1 MRFKQ
6 NWHNDY
12 KRPSTTKYKIFA
24 AEVEKGVSHGIVKLF
39 TSFLLFSYFKK
50 NYDWLYLPDE
60 LWQVNQ
66 CACCPMYCYPQIVEL
81 LIAYYYVIQLS
92 LDKGRLHSGSKF
104 PKCEG
109 YKLKVRLKYLCIMRF
124 AVGTN
129 VVHKTEKEYCHYCTI
144 LLSLTF
150 KELFKERCLNLQ
162 RRRHEGSG

>member
-1 MRFKQ
+1 MTGFISQ
-6 NWHNDY
+6 MNFD
-12 KRPSTTKYKIFA
+12 
-24 AEVEKGVSHGIVKLF
+24 KL
-39 TSFLLFSYFKK
+39 THAPVVRCTVILK
-50 NYDWLYLPDE
+50 
-60 LWQVNQ
+60 
-66 CACCPMYCYPQIVEL
+66 IVEL

-150 KELFKERCLNLQ
+150 KELFKEKRLNLQ
-162 RRRHEGSG
+162 RRRHEGSGQFYSGVCSAREGRPQISITRHIP